1 MCFNVQSTAQG
12 RRFSIYSLKSDIYI
26 SFYSLLGSQKTT
38 ALDDLAPKQ
47 RTIKGLRQSDNDCSR
62 FKGNVGETSERR
74 DEAHMGISEGVTLVT
89 KSQVKIGCPVVGIAQ

>member
-12 RRFSIYSLKSDIYI
+12 RRFRTNKYSLKPHIYI
-26 SFYSLLGSQKTT
+26 SFYSLLGSQKTE

-47 RTIKGLRQSDNDCSR
+47 RTIKGHRQSDNDCSR

-74 DEAHMGISEGVTLVT
+74 DEAHMGIPEGTGSL
-89 KSQVKIGCPVVGIAQ
+89 P